1 MRQSPI
7 LVVSSATTLDTQG
20 RPVKSITLDALVAD
34 VTWHPSLDCVLNI
47 TEATQVFT
55 VLGTKVS
62 LNTTGSRK
70 NICTT

>member
-34 VTWHPSLDCVLNI
+34 VTWHPSLGCVLNI
-47 TEATQVFT
+47 TEATRVYT
-55 VLGTKVS
+55 ASGTRVS
-62 LNTTGSRK
+62 LHATGSRK
-70 NICTT
+70 NFYEN